1 MLALKLLAASGDQPG
16 TLVFDEIDQGLGGDT
31 AYRVGEKLLQ
41 AAGHYQVFC
50 ITHLQQIAALANHH
64 FLVSKEKVGSR
75 NLVKV
80 DKLSESARKAEIAR
94 MLAGSKAGEAAL
106 QQAEEMLESQRSEKK
121 LPLAA
126 KSSKPK

>member
-1 MLALKLLAASGDQPG
+1 LLAAGKDQPT

-41 AAGHYQVFC
+41 ASGHYQVFC

-64 FLVSKEKVGSR
+64 FLVSKEKVGTR

-94 MLAGSKAGEAAL
+94 MLAGSKVGEAAL
-106 QQAEEMLESQRSEKK
+106 KQAEEMLVGQRGLKK

-126 KSSKPK
+126 RPSRRK